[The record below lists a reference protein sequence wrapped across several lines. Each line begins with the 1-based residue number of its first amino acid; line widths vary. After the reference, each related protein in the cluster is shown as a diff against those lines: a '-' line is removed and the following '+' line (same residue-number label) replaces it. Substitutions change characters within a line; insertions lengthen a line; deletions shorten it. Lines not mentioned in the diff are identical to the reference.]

1 MGRGTGGQE
10 GGGRDSGVRISLTSK
25 ARPGYFSLHPP
36 GLPYEVP
43 RVPTGYDPWGFY
55 LDLLHLFFPV
65 PALTDGKKVEYI

>member
-1 MGRGTGGQE
+1 
-10 GGGRDSGVRISLTSK
+10 LTSK